1 MIKLVLDERA
11 FADAY
16 KFIEKA
22 PQKVPKIISR
32 ALNRT
37 LDMTKAEQTRK
48 ARDTYTV
55 KAGKL
60 RENYRVKKSSPSN
73 LFGEISSSGEQI
85 ALEHF
90 QLSRKRRS
98 RVPLKAAVKKG
109 GLKPLGK
116 RSFIAYQDGHG
127 GAFARKGAGRTPIRR
142 LFGLSAPQMHGE
154 ENILEYLTG
163 YAQEKFNE
171 RFRNGFESEMR

>member
-1 MIKLVLDERA
+1 MINIVLDERA

-16 KFIEKA
+16 KFMGTA
-22 PQKVPKIISR
+22 PKKIPVITSR

-37 LDMTKAEQTRK
+37 LDMTKSEQIRK

-98 RVPLKAAVKKG
+98 RVPLKAAVKKR
-109 GLKPLGK
+109 GLKSLG
-116 RSFIAYQDGHG
+116 RRAFIAYQDGHG
-127 GAFARKGAGRTPIRR
+127 GAFARKGAKRIPIRR
-142 LFGLSAPQMHGE
+142 LYGLSAPQMLGE
-154 ENILEYLTG
+154 DGILEYLTG
-163 YAQEKFNE
+163 YAQEKFME
-171 RFRNGFESEMR
+171 RFENGFESEMK

>member
-37 LDMTKAEQTRK
+37 LDMTKAEQTRR

-60 RENYRVKKSSPSN
+60 RENYRVKKSNPSN

-116 RSFIAYQDGHG
+116 SFIAYNDGYG

-142 LFGLSAPQMHGE
+142 LFGLSAPQMLGE

-171 RFRNGFESEMR
+171 RFEIGFESEMR